1 MTEYVIS
8 YILPYFSVFAQTTY
22 STIHDNVWSIYNN
35 RQYVKKKSDSA
46 NIIHPSPQYA
56 VPVTKY
62 DRKGY
67 KARNRQLLLMVNS
80 AIIVE
85 EAKLKQRIDYSSLKG
100 EKEEGE
106 RMAQPKLF
114 LHLVWLYYGMIA
126 LSMWVIY
133 NINTVQ

>member
-8 YILPYFSVFAQTTY
+8 YLISQCLLRQHTVLDTT
-22 STIHDNVWSIYNN
+22 SIYDN
-35 RQYVKKKSDSA
+35 RQYVKNKSDSA

-67 KARNRQLLLMVNS
+67 KARNRQLLLMADS

-100 EKEEGE
+100 ELK
-106 RMAQPKLF
+106 PF
-114 LHLVWLYYGMIA
+114 LHLVWLYFGMIA
-126 LSMWVIY
+126 L
-133 NINTVQ
+133 